1 MVMFHHHHSN
11 ILTLTFSPFKH
22 SVAHYT
28 GKEGRLPAAAL
39 IQHTIKVDL
48 HIQRTFFLWRIL
60 QTYINTKSPVN
71 ISARTPTDSHCLY

>member
-48 HIQRTFFLWRIL
+48 HIQRTFFL
-60 QTYINTKSPVN
+60 
-71 ISARTPTDSHCLY
+71 